1 MNKNIIL
8 SEVEITYARSSGP
21 GGQNVN
27 KVSSAC
33 LIRFYPAMSAG
44 LNEEEKEKIARRL
57 QNKLRGEGCLI
68 FKSDKFRD
76 QTMNRK
82 DVIEKLFDLLEK
94 NLIDPKKRVATK
106 PSYSAKK
113 KRRTDKK
120 LHGEK
125 KKQRSNKSWD

>member
-33 LIRFYPAMSAG
+33 LLRYYPLMSEG
-44 LNEEEKEKIARRL
+44 LSEVEREKIGRRL

-94 NLIDPKKRVATK
+94 NLIDPKKRIATK
-106 PSYSAKK
+106 PTYSSTQ

-120 LHGEK
+120 KHGEK